1 MSVIINKSAIVKFR
15 EVSQRK
21 LKELP
26 KIVSDEA
33 TIIID
38 RTGKGIDAEGATFA
52 PYVPKYEKIRG
63 DLGFNTSPPDL
74 RRTGN
79 MLSSIRLKNTKIT
92 ETSGYTEIAFGS
104 QIEIDKARGNM
115 RKRNFF
121 QLSDEQIQRIKRR
134 LQEA

>member
-1 MSVIINKSAIVKFR
+1 MGITINRSALVKFR
-15 EVSQRK
+15 NVSKRK

-26 KIVSDEA
+26 RIVSDEA
-33 TIIID
+33 TIIVA
-38 RTGKGIDAEGATFA
+38 RTGKGIDAEGASFA
-52 PYVPKYEKIRG
+52 PYVPKYAKIRG

-92 ETSGYTEIAFGS
+92 ETSASTEIAFGS

-121 QLSDEQIQRIKRR
+121 ALSDEQIQRIKRR